1 MSLCARAHAAAQ
13 SLQKSIIIKR
23 PFGTSLGGCAAR
35 RAAQLQKKGVHIHAE
50 QCADV
55 GFAILTCMT
64 SNIALLL
71 NDATLNLYIEREQR
85 EKQTNLFFIFS
96 LLRLFLFLQP
106 LTDPKFWLHSISLS
120 KKL

>member
-1 MSLCARAHAAAQ
+1 MSLYVPGAHMQQQ

-35 RAAQLQKKGVHIHAE
+35 RAAQKKGVHIQQRAH
-50 QCADV
+50 V

-71 NDATLNLYIEREQR
+71 NDATLNLYMY
-85 EKQTNLFFIFS
+85 
-96 LLRLFLFLQP
+96 
-106 LTDPKFWLHSISLS
+106 
-120 KKL
+120 